1 MTAPMQ
7 DHIQLP
13 GGEVIL
19 SLRGIGMQFPG
30 TIALRNVGLDLHAGE
45 VHVLLGENGAGKTTL
60 MKIIT
65 GIYRPTSGSIRFAGE
80 DLQHWSPALA
90 SEYGVRLIAQEL
102 SLIDELTIAENLHL
116 RKPLMRR
123 GLLRHLVD
131 WEAMNSAGLDALRQ
145 VGLSRSPSTLVA
157 QLSLSE
163 KQQVEIA
170 KALSFNSRLIIMDEP
185 TSSLTE
191 TERQHL
197 FGIIRRL
204 REQGAAIIYITHKLE
219 EVELIGDRVTVLKD
233 GACMATKR
241 VCEVSRD
248 QLVSM
253 MVGRNLT
260 MQRATNAPQDVPE
273 ALRLEGFCSRD
284 GKVRDVSLAVGEGEI
299 LGFAGLIGSG
309 RSELMET
316 IYGIRNRS
324 QGKMWLGGRSVTIHS
339 PQDALQLGI
348 GFITEDRRR
357 TGFFPNFNILQNIC
371 IMKTARASTGLHALA
386 RLKNGAEGV
395 LAASYIQRLR
405 IRCATLQQ
413 MLVELSGGNQQKAI
427 IAKWLAAECSL
438 FIFDEPTRGI
448 DVGAKEEIY
457 AILRELAAAGQGILL
472 VSSELPELLAVCH
485 RIAVFREGRIV
496 SILNSHDA
504 TEERIIACAA
514 A

>member
-1 MTAPMQ
+1 MTSCMQ
-7 DHIQLP
+7 DRELP
-13 GGEVIL
+13 GGEALL
-19 SLRGIGMQFPG
+19 SLRGVGMQFPG
-30 TIALRNVGLDLHAGE
+30 TIALRDINLDLHAGE
-45 VHVLLGENGAGKTTL
+45 VHILLGENGAGKSTL
-60 MKIIT
+60 MKIVT
-65 GIYRPTSGSIRFAGE
+65 GIHRPTSGSIRFAGE
-80 DLQHWSPALA
+80 ELLHWSPALA
-90 SEYGVRLIAQEL
+90 LKHGVRLIAQEL
-102 SLIDELTIAENLHL
+102 SLVDELTIAENLHL
-116 RKPLMRR
+116 HAPPMRL
-123 GLLRHLVD
+123 GLLRPFVD
-131 WEAMNSAGLDALRQ
+131 WQTMKTAAQDALRQ
-145 VGLSRSPSTLVA
+145 VGLFRSPSTVVA
-157 QLSLSE
+157 RLSISE

-170 KALSFNSRLIIMDEP
+170 KAVSLNGRLIIMDEP

-191 TERQHL
+191 TERLHL
-197 FGIIRRL
+197 FGIISRL
-204 REQGAAIIYITHKLE
+204 RERGAAIVYITHKLE
-219 EVELIGDRVTVLKD
+219 EVELVGDRVTVLKD
-233 GACMATKR
+233 GVCMATKC
-241 VCEVSRD
+241 VSEVSRG

-260 MQRATNAPQDVPE
+260 MQRATNAPQDAPE
-273 ALRLEGFCSRD
+273 ALRLEGFRSRD
-284 GKVRDVSLAVGEGEI
+284 GKVRDVSFALGAGEI

-324 QGKMWLGGRSVTIHS
+324 QGKMWLNGRSVTIHS

-371 IMKTARASTGLHALA
+371 IMKTARGSMGLYALA
-386 RLKNGAEGV
+386 RLKSAAEAVMAG
-395 LAASYIQRLR
+395 SYMRRLT
-405 IRCATLQQ
+405 IRCTSPQQ

-438 FIFDEPTRGI
+438 LIFDEPTRGI

-457 AILRELAAAGQGILL
+457 AILRELAAAGKGILL

-496 SILNSHDA
+496 SILNNVDA